1 MKQKLIKII
10 VIKRCLVYLKS
21 KVNICVITFMIVS
34 IEIKNPPI
42 ETKKYSYI
50 FKNRFETCW
59 CRGIGVK

>member
-42 ETKKYSYI
+42 ETKIQLY

>member
-42 ETKKYSYI
+42 ETKNTVI
-50 FKNRFETCW
+50 FQEQ
-59 CRGIGVK
+59 I